1 MKKSNLHTHTVMCD
15 GRDTVRHMADRAY
28 GKGFVSLGF
37 SGHGKQTCN
46 RFGIRDEHEYAAE
59 VLEAARAYEGRMRV
73 WLGVEQDYYGV
84 CGIKYDYRL
93 GAVHYLTGD
102 DGTLYGIDHSLDT
115 FSELF
120 AHFGG
125 DIRSLA
131 RAYYGKVYEMAVKN
145 RPDVIVHYDLICK
158 FNENNRFFD
167 EEDPVYRR
175 IALETLEAIYPL
187 CDMLEVNTG
196 AMARLW
202 RTRPYPTPELLGR
215 WRELGGRV
223 IIGSDCHDAETLDWG
238 FDAARALIEGAGYKT
253 VWRLGDADELFVEDE
268 L

>member
-1 MKKSNLHTHTVMCD
+1 
-15 GRDTVRHMADRAY
+15 
-28 GKGFVSLGF
+28 
-37 SGHGKQTCN
+37 
-46 RFGIRDEHEYAAE
+46 
-59 VLEAARAYEGRMRV
+59 MRGACAL

-187 CDMLEVNTG
+187 CDMLEVNTWRDG
-196 AMARLW
+196 AAVANAALSHAGAAGALARAGRPRDHRQRLPRRGEARLGL
-202 RTRPYPTPELLGR
+202 RRG
-215 WRELGGRV
+215 
-223 IIGSDCHDAETLDWG
+223 
-238 FDAARALIEGAGYKT
+238 ARAH
-253 VWRLGDADELFVEDE
+253 
-268 L
+268 

>member
-1 MKKSNLHTHTVMCD
+1 MKKSNLHTHTVLCD

-37 SGHGKQTCN
+37 SGHGKQNCN

-120 AHFGG
+120 AHFG
-125 DIRSLA
+125 R
-131 RAYYGKVYEMAVKN
+131 M
-145 RPDVIVHYDLICK
+145 
-158 FNENNRFFD
+158 
-167 EEDPVYRR
+167 
-175 IALETLEAIYPL
+175 
-187 CDMLEVNTG
+187 
-196 AMARLW
+196 
-202 RTRPYPTPELLGR
+202 
-215 WRELGGRV
+215 
-223 IIGSDCHDAETLDWG
+223 
-238 FDAARALIEGAGYKT
+238 
-253 VWRLGDADELFVEDE
+253 
-268 L
+268 